1 MTTAAS
7 FGWRSRARAALIHLI
22 ANACVAMAVAALVF
36 GVWYPWPYRDMSG
49 GNELFALVV
58 GVDVVLGP
66 VITFVIFD
74 RRKPW
79 GELMRDVGIVVA
91 LQLAALGYGLHMTFI
106 ARPVV
111 LALEEDRFRV
121 VSVVDVLESELPKA
135 QEGMRTLSLTGP
147 RLVYTSVPSDPKLRS
162 EALSLALKGHDI
174 GTRPSLWRPWTAE
187 ARRAA
192 VASAKPLADLIAR
205 RPAERATIDAAVQR
219 TGEPMQA
226 LVYIPVIAFRG
237 DWVALL
243 DRRSGAIVGFASV
256 DGF

>member
-7 FGWRSRARAALIHLI
+7 FDWRSRSRAALIHLV
-22 ANACVAMAVAALVF
+22 ANAFIAMAVAALVF
-36 GVWYPWPYRDMSG
+36 SVWYPWPYRQMSG

-66 VITFVIFD
+66 IITFVIFD
-74 RRKPW
+74 RRKPRA
-79 GELMRDVGIVVA
+79 ELIRDVGIVIA
-91 LQLAALGYGLHMTFI
+91 LQLAALGYGLNMTFI

-121 VSVVDVLESELPKA
+121 VSVVDVLEAELPQA
-135 QEGMRTLSLTGP
+135 REDMRSLSLTGP
-147 RLVYTSVPSDPKLRS
+147 RIVYTSVPADPKLKS
-162 EALSLALKGHDI
+162 EAVMLALKGHDI
-174 GTRPSLWRPWTAE
+174 GTRPSLWKPWSVE

-192 VASAKPLADLIAR
+192 VASAKPLSDLIAR
-205 RPAERATIDAAVQR
+205 RTAERDTIDAAVQR
-219 TGEPMQA
+219 TSQPVQA

-243 DRRSGAIVGFASV
+243 DRNSGAIVGFAAV